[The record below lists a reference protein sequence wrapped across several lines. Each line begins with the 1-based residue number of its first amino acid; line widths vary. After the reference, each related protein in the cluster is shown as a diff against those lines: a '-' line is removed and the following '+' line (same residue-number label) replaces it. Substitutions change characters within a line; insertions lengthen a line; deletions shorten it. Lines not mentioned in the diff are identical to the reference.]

1 MSSISNVLVVGA
13 GLMGA
18 SVGLAAR
25 EAGMDVRILDIDDQR
40 ASEAS
45 RNTGLEV
52 FNSNFVP
59 DLICVATPPEQ
70 TAFEVLKAIRMFP
83 QSTVIDIASIKTQ
96 SSCLGFASVLEQTV
110 LYAHERGHHQ
120 KEHSF

>member
-70 TAFEVLKAIRMFP
+70 TAF
-83 QSTVIDIASIKTQ
+83 
-96 SSCLGFASVLEQTV
+96 
-110 LYAHERGHHQ
+110 
-120 KEHSF
+120 